1 MAAVSAEQERTADL
15 RSKESEVSSSSGLE
29 AGGKQGDTADTEAGE
44 EEPAPAPATPLDCSV
59 SPPPALAAVD
69 SLQESVAKV
78 SPCSAAVAGHLH
90 LAAAVHELQVGSR
103 HPLLPAAQHPQPEA
117 AAAELLVP
125 AAGALPGA
133 APRHVSRGGGHARP

>member
-1 MAAVSAEQERTADL
+1 MSAEQDRTADL

-78 SPCSAAVAGHLH
+78 SPCSAAV
-90 LAAAVHELQVGSR
+90 LQS
-103 HPLLPAAQHPQPEA
+103 PSPPC
-117 AAAELLVP
+117 
-125 AAGALPGA
+125 
-133 APRHVSRGGGHARP
+133 SCCS

>member
-1 MAAVSAEQERTADL
+1 MSAVSAEQDRTADL

-44 EEPAPAPATPLDCSV
+44 EEPAPATPLDCSV

-78 SPCSAAVAGHLH
+78 SPCSAAV
-90 LAAAVHELQVGSR
+90 LQS
-103 HPLLPAAQHPQPEA
+103 PSPPC
-117 AAAELLVP
+117 
-125 AAGALPGA
+125 
-133 APRHVSRGGGHARP
+133 SCCS

>member
-1 MAAVSAEQERTADL
+1 MSAVSAEQDRTADL

-44 EEPAPAPATPLDCSV
+44 EEPAPAPAPAPATPLDCSV

-78 SPCSAAVAGHLH
+78 SPCSAAV
-90 LAAAVHELQVGSR
+90 LQS
-103 HPLLPAAQHPQPEA
+103 PSPPC
-117 AAAELLVP
+117 
-125 AAGALPGA
+125 
-133 APRHVSRGGGHARP
+133 SCCS

>member
-1 MAAVSAEQERTADL
+1 MSAVSAEQDRTADL

-44 EEPAPAPATPLDCSV
+44 EEPAPAPAPATPLDCSV

-78 SPCSAAVAGHLH
+78 SPCSAAV
-90 LAAAVHELQVGSR
+90 LQS
-103 HPLLPAAQHPQPEA
+103 PSPPC
-117 AAAELLVP
+117 
-125 AAGALPGA
+125 
-133 APRHVSRGGGHARP
+133 SCCS